1 MAEPSLTTLLQQR
14 ANRRPGGTAYTFIDY
29 EDDPAGVAERR
40 STTLQIVD
48 PGSSNE
54 NPAGKVGE
62 LWRHGE
68 NVAREYWQP
77 QESERTFVD
86 GSNHYPDDI
95 EAIMQEITGHKVDG
109 FGHKVQIRN
118 GGFLVC
124 GRESTI
130 TEPLLASLL
139 QERANRPEVIS

>member
-14 ANRRPGGTAYTFIDY
+14 ANRRPGGGAYTFIDY
-29 EDDPAGVAERR
+29 EVDPAGVAESR

-48 PGSSNE
+48 PGSRNE

-62 LWRHGE
+62 LWGHGE

-77 QESERTFVD
+77 KESERTC

-95 EAIMQEITGHKVDG
+95 EAIIQEITGHKVDG

-139 QERANRPEVIS
+139 QERANLPEVIS